1 MAMLCSDKTGTL
13 TLNKMV
19 MQQVVTADGVAHH
32 WPEEAE
38 ASAAATEVLECAALA
53 TKWREA
59 PKDALDTLVLG
70 AARSSGWLAQLD
82 AYTQLDYS
90 PFDPSV
96 KRTSAVLR
104 DAQGVEFEVTKGAP
118 PVVLRMAHDYAAIRA
133 SLEAAVDEYAC
144 RGVRC
149 IAVARTDER
158 QRWRFLGLLTF
169 LDPPRPDT
177 RQTIAAAHRLG
188 VGVKMVTGDQMA
200 IAAETCRVLGMGTAV
215 YGTADLPEATEPD
228 APGTQLG
235 RSPSRTL
242 TQTPTLNPDPHPHPD
257 PTPTPTPTPGQVP
270 SSSRLQTA
278 SRGSTPSTSST
289 SSRPCAG
296 VAGRWA

>member
-1 MAMLCSDKTGTL
+1 MTTQTPTDSRPRRPEPEPEPGMAMLCSDKTGTL

-19 MQQVVTADGVAHH
+19 MQQVVTADGVAYH

-96 KRTSAVLR
+96 KRTSAVVR

-118 PVVLRMAHDYAAIRA
+118 PVVLRMAHDYPAIRA
-133 SLEAAVDEYAC
+133 HLEAAVDEYAC

-215 YGTADLPEATEPD
+215 YGTGDLPEATEPD
-228 APGTQLG
+228 APGTQLCNAA
-235 RSPSRTL
+235 RPK
-242 TQTPTLNPDPHPHPD
+242 PAPNPDPNPD
-257 PTPTPTPTPGQVP
+257 PKP
-270 SSSRLQTA
+270 
-278 SRGSTPSTSST
+278 
-289 SSRPCAG
+289 
-296 VAGRWA
+296 